1 MAEVHVNSWAEFVD
15 AVAVAGDTVILPE
28 AERWDMNEIAP
39 EGITEGIPVNCAKI
53 VGNGTSIWNGRFY
66 EPFQVDGTEISDLH
80 LINYYSDSRIISGT
94 GNYERCMISGLSGA
108 TVGVPIWGTSWH
120 RCSFNVE
127 VQYAGGAWAVS
138 GSCTFCRI
146 ILHAANATGTT
157 VQARN
162 AAKTNCEIILY
173 MPLATI
179 IYLENLQYC
188 TVRGNMQSCGTI
200 GRYATEYTSLYP
212 IVNTDDLADGANV
225 KSNLI
230 GVTDAQMKDAAY
242 LASVGF
248 PIGGG
253 DDP

>member
-1 MAEVHVNSWAEFVD
+1 MADVEVMNWQEFVEAI
-15 AVAVAGDTVILPE
+15 AVSGDTVILPDG
-28 AERWDMNEIAP
+28 ERWDMNEIAP
-39 EGITEGIPVNCAKI
+39 EGITEGITVKCAKI

-80 LINYYSDSRIISGT
+80 LINYYSDSAMISGT
-94 GNYERCMISGLSGA
+94 GKYERCMISGLSSA
-108 TVGVPIWGTSWH
+108 RVALPLTGTSWN

-127 VQYAGGAWAVS
+127 VQSTGGAWAVS

-173 MPLATI
+173 MPQATI

-188 TVRGNMQSCGTI
+188 TVRGNMHSCGTI
-200 GRYATEYTSLYP
+200 GRYATEHTSLYP

-230 GVTDAQMKDAAY
+230 GVTDAQMQDAAY

-248 PIGGG
+248 PIGG
-253 DDP
+253 DES